1 MKKRIVWL
9 RRVIGLIL
17 AVLGAGAVFF
27 FTQYT
32 VLHLPPKVSGIMLD
46 GATPDEF
53 CETEGKDTW
62 LEGKY
67 ASATVDKDGC
77 LILVLR
83 KKVAAEWKNS
93 FYPVQVLQCV
103 LGDTRDIGVK
113 VDYSDDYLEFLKD
126 AHTCGFEISKDY
138 TQIVESPEDNGW
150 YYPLI
155 VPACIE
161 MQVFMG
167 KTCDEIIVEYWEV
180 DENGETLDHIVAYPQ
195 SDSDIADSKE

>member
-1 MKKRIVWL
+1 L
-9 RRVIGLIL
+9 
-17 AVLGAGAVFF
+17 
-27 FTQYT
+27 
-32 VLHLPPKVSGIMLD
+32 
-46 GATPDEF
+46 
-53 CETEGKDTW
+53 
-62 LEGKY
+62 
-67 ASATVDKDGC
+67 
-77 LILVLR
+77 
-83 KKVAAEWKNS
+83 
-93 FYPVQVLQCV
+93 QVLQCV

-126 AHTCGFEISKDY
+126 AHTCGFDISEDY
-138 TQIVESPEDNGW
+138 TKIVESPEDNGW

-155 VPACIE
+155 VAACIE